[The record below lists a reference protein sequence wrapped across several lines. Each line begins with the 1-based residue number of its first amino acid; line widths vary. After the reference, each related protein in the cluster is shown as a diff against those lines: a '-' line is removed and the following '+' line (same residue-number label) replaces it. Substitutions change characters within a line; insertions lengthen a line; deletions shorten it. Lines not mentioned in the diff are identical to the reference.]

1 MERGRKTENLSEQKC
16 GSNNR
21 VCVLGLPMSGTLIWA
36 PVSPGHSWDND
47 DSGLCTSGTAVGMPA
62 EPAHASLPF
71 LMPCLLYLLS
81 LLSHKAL
88 TSQDK
93 PWEAEARWG
102 LGWCPA
108 GNRRHSPQPQL
119 GELGLKT
126 VVAPDVLQ
134 SHVAVKGLWL
144 RDSTQTPDSSKFPE
158 NGR

>member
-1 MERGRKTENLSEQKC
+1 MERGRKTENCSGQKC
-16 GSNNR
+16 GSHHR
-21 VCVLGLPMSGTLIWA
+21 VCVLGLPMSGMLIWA
-36 PVSPGHSWDND
+36 PASPGHWRDND
-47 DSGLCTSGTAVGMPA
+47 DSGPCTSRTAVGRPA

-71 LMPCLLYLLS
+71 LMPCLLCLLS

-102 LGWCPA
+102 LGRCPA

-126 VVAPDVLQ
+126 AAVPDVLQ
-134 SHVAVKGLWL
+134 SHAAVKGLWL
-144 RDSTQTPDSSKFPE
+144 RDSTQTPDSSKSPE
-158 NGR
+158 NGQ